1 MHVCK
6 SLLICFAVG
15 LSSDLFA
22 CNPEGMALHYL
33 EEDEKLALVEK
44 IRSGE
49 DLEIEERIE
58 YETYYKRALREM
70 IEPVSEKYP
79 NMGQSGLGEMR
90 SAELLNLLEGNNTRE
105 LSLPSARAEY
115 GVYRQTTD
123 AYFLEKKYNVSINGV
138 PITDTAKNT
147 IRRAGKHFFI
157 ERDPVDIAFY
167 FNKKL
172 EPVGT
177 ARIMRDKNLS
187 FENPVDPPVIN
198 LEQLHSLVTDMEE
211 NQTALIHLHRFYGE
225 PGQPLNQRM
234 IFDPILVHLHRERF
248 YIISLSPLSED
259 LSPVVT
265 AYAKNYFF
273 DLDMVQGGL
282 SVDLIRRFRAAIID
296 DYIQT
301 IDSYRKE
308 LDYINNRLTMVVGLD
323 EDEITRLNSRLKI
336 VKDTLRKLGERI
348 LAENKPIEDIYYS
361 FSKRT
366 PESS

>member
-6 SLLICFAVG
+6 SLLICFALG

-22 CNPEGMALHYL
+22 CNPVEGMALHYL
-33 EEDEKLALVEK
+33 EEDEKLALIEK
-44 IRSGE
+44 IRSGD

-58 YETYYKRALREM
+58 YETYYKRALRKM

-90 SAELLNLLEGNNTRE
+90 SAELLNRLEGNNTRK
-105 LSLPSARAEY
+105 LRLPSARAEY

-138 PITDTAKNT
+138 PITDTAKKA

-157 ERDPVDIAFY
+157 ERDSVDIAFY

-172 EPVGT
+172 EPVET
-177 ARIMRDKNLS
+177 ARIMRDKKLS
-187 FENPVDPPVIN
+187 FGNPVDPPVIN

-211 NQTALIHLHRFYGE
+211 NQTALVHLHRFYGE
-225 PGQPLNQRM
+225 PGQPLNQRV

-282 SVDLIRRFRAAIID
+282 SVDLTRRFRAAIID

-308 LDYINNRLTMVVGLD
+308 LDYINNRLTVVVDLD
-323 EDEITRLNSRLKI
+323 EIARLNTRLKM

-366 PESS
+366 PKSS